1 MTQIKNERDQ
11 LIKEYQE
18 QKQKFEIQ
26 LGELNTN
33 LLQVSESLSDA
44 NQTANIQREK
54 FEKQIVK
61 NLRKKNIS
69 FDNLFV

>member
-1 MTQIKNERDQ
+1 LTQIKNERDQ

>member
-1 MTQIKNERDQ
+1 LTQIKNERDQ

-61 NLRKKNIS
+61 NLRKKKIS

>member
-61 NLRKKNIS
+61 NLRKKKIS

>member
-1 MTQIKNERDQ
+1 LTQIKNERDQ
-11 LIKEYQE
+11 LIKEYHE

-61 NLRKKNIS
+61 NLRKKKIS